1 MSGFQ
6 SIRIFFTKGYA
17 PNWSGEIFV
26 VKKNKK
32 HCTLDLCN

>member
-6 SIRIFFTKGYA
+6 SIRIFFAKGYA
-17 PNWSGEIFV
+17 PNCSEENFV

-32 HCTLDLCN
+32 YCALDI